1 MNRDR
6 VKAPQSQR
14 GVALAVVLILLVIM
28 TLLGLAAMRGTLM
41 EERMSANQIDR
52 SLSFQA
58 AEAALREGE
67 AVAAGKPPLP
77 GGGAVGSGCLNGLC
91 AKPDSTAVTPVWA
104 DGSAVWT
111 TAPSAVVSL
120 GSATVTT
127 ARPKYIIELLA
138 DNIPPKGSCTTSG
151 DLSPDAECTGTERR
165 YRITARS
172 DAANR
177 AQVMLQT
184 VYAVP

>member
-41 EERMSANQIDR
+41 EERMSSSQTDR
-52 SLSFQA
+52 ELSFQA

-67 AVAAGKPPLP
+67 VEASSKPTLP
-77 GGGAVGSGCLNGLC
+77 GGGAIGSGCLNGLC
-91 AKPDSTAVTPVWA
+91 AMPDPAVVTPVWA
-104 DGSAVWT
+104 DGSVVWN
-111 TAPSAVVSL
+111 TAPSAVVDL
-120 GSATVTT
+120 NGITAT
-127 ARPKYIIELLA
+127 AAPKYIVELLA

-151 DLSPDAECTGTERR
+151 DVSPDAECSGTERR

-172 DAANR
+172 EAPGRAA
-177 AQVMLQT
+177 VLLQT
-184 VYAVP
+184 IYAVP

>member
-6 VKAPQSQR
+6 VTPPQSQH

-67 AVAAGKPPLP
+67 VVASGKPPV
-77 GGGAVGSGCLNGLC
+77 GVMGSGCVNGLC
-91 AKPDSTAVTPVWA
+91 AIPDPTVVTPVWA

-111 TAPSAVVSL
+111 TAPSALVSL
-120 GSATVTT
+120 GGKTAT
-127 ARPKYIIELLA
+127 PKYIVELLA

-172 DAANR
+172 DAADR
-177 AQVMLQT
+177 AQVVLQT